1 MNTEFAYQSDYERY
15 EMINGEIYMMSSPST
30 NHTRING
37 NLHSLFKNYLRGK
50 RCEPFD
56 NLNLFL
62 DDENAYIPDE
72 MIVCDP
78 DIVEEDG
85 IHGVPDLVVEII
97 SKSTVR
103 KDKNEKFFAYEKYG
117 VKEYW
122 IVDPFMK
129 CVDVYILKSGKF
141 TDGGHY
147 QFYTDEE
154 FSLLTEKAKNETC
167 TEIKVSLYDDF
178 VVNVKDIFK
187 RVK

>member
-85 IHGVPDLVVEII
+85 IHGVPDLVVEIL
-97 SKSTVR
+97 SKSTADIDR
-103 KDKNEKFFAYEKYG
+103 NEKFAKYEKYG

-122 IVDPFMK
+122 IVDQYMRR
-129 CVDVYILKSGKF
+129 VEVYHLVNGKF
-141 TDGGHY
+141 EKKISAQY
-147 QFYTDEE
+147 YTDRE
-154 FSLLTEKAKNETC
+154 FKLLTENQKAAVVS
-167 TEIKVSLYDDF
+167 EIKVSLYDDF
-178 VVNVKDIFK
+178 VVQVEDIFE

>member
-1 MNTEFAYQSDYERY
+1 MSAEFAYQREREDYEI
-15 EMINGEIYMMSSPST
+15 INGEIYMMSSPNT
-30 NHTRING
+30 NHTRINSNIQG
-37 NLHSLFKNYLRGK
+37 IFDRYLDGK

>member
-1 MNTEFAYQSDYERY
+1 MNAELEYQSDYKRY
-15 EMINGEIYMMSSPST
+15 EIINGETRMMASPSI
-30 NHTRING
+30 NHSRIN
-37 NLHSLFKNYLRGK
+37 SDIDTIFKNYLNGK
-50 RCEPFD
+50 KCEPFNQTSIHLSEKD
-56 NLNLFL
+56 H
-62 DDENAYIPDE
+62 YIPDE
-72 MIVCDP
+72 IIVCDP
-78 DIVEEDG
+78 DIIEENFING
-85 IHGVPDLVVEII
+85 TPDLVVEII

-103 KDKNEKFFAYEKYG
+103 KDKNEKLFAYEKYG

-147 QFYTDEE
+147 QFYTDKE